1 MEAKRKAIDCYVAY
15 RCGGGENHYIDG
27 RTSLAVTEHLLA
39 GNVATARSYLQRF
52 AADPKYLDL
61 RTFFEALQ
69 AIVSG
74 TLDRPFADAPDV
86 HPTMAAE
93 ILYLIET
100 LEKRR

>member
-1 MEAKRKAIDCYVAY
+1 MQARLGAAHDLRTLRIRHRRQAAWRDRAYPIGIAGAGID
-15 RCGGGENHYIDG
+15 
-27 RTSLAVTEHLLA
+27 
-39 GNVATARSYLQRF
+39 RF
-52 AADPKYLDL
+52 AVDLKYPDL